1 MITVFQSQ
9 SSGLAGVQQL
19 TPFLFLLTLILK
31 VGVGRV
37 SDLCIIMS
45 TCIVRFD
52 LNGVKYEIEDP
63 TDPVVPNED
72 SDKIVIQSFAKVMIK
87 QVIDVLFKPLEK
99 GISLENIEV
108 LYDKK
113 RVLHPEGTVKKGN
126 YEVKIKVLKNEKK

>member
-1 MITVFQSQ
+1 
-9 SSGLAGVQQL
+9 
-19 TPFLFLLTLILK
+19 
-31 VGVGRV
+31 
-37 SDLCIIMS
+37 MS

-113 RVLHPEGTVKKGN
+113 RVLHPEETVKKGN